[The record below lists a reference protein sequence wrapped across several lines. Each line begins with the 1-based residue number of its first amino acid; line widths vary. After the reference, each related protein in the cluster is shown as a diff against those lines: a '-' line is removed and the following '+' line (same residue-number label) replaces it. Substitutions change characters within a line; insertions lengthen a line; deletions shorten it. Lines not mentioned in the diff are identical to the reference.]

1 MLQVFWVEF
10 QIAVVSSFKPQ
21 WLILLFA
28 KLPELLP
35 MREIHN
41 FVFCSLQEPVGKL
54 HFITQFFAS
63 SVS

>member
-1 MLQVFWVEF
+1 
-10 QIAVVSSFKPQ
+10 
-21 WLILLFA
+21 
-28 KLPELLP
+28 

-54 HFITQFFAS
+54 HFITQFFAC